1 MDPIRFFL
9 SALAA
14 IVVGVPFAI
23 ATRAVRP
30 AGEELAEDA
39 IRHGR
44 VVSATLVKSAFLPP
58 DMSSQYSQQRQVRWL
73 CQYRYSIAGK
83 DYTYRC
89 TLGQK
94 APDQIELCYPVG
106 KPDKAMLSS
115 SMKRKRGG
123 AYVVRVLVPVV
134 IWAIVY
140 WTLPLVGIGSW

>member
-14 IVVGVPFAI
+14 IAVGIPFAI

-30 AGEELAEDA
+30 AGENLAEEA

-58 DMSSQYSQQRQVRWL
+58 DMSSQHSQQRQVRWL
-73 CQYRYSIAGK
+73 CQYRYTVGGK

-89 TLGQK
+89 TLTQK
-94 APDQIELCYPVG
+94 GPAQMELCYPAG
-106 KPDKAMLSS
+106 KPDKAMLPG

-123 AYVVRVLVPVV
+123 AYVMRALVPIVV
-134 IWAIVY
+134 WAAVY
-140 WTLPLVGIGSW
+140 WALPVVGVGSW